1 MNFQKLQLKKWYDIY
16 SESNGSYSYH
26 DPIKFFKKSIE
37 SSHCDYSDVYILVTG
52 NFAVTRTN
60 AAAGDNPIQRNQ
72 PLTAAT
78 QAAFKNCVPV
88 MVI

>member
-37 SSHCDYSDVYILVTG
+37 SSHCD
-52 NFAVTRTN
+52 
-60 AAAGDNPIQRNQ
+60 
-72 PLTAAT
+72 
-78 QAAFKNCVPV
+78 
-88 MVI
+88 